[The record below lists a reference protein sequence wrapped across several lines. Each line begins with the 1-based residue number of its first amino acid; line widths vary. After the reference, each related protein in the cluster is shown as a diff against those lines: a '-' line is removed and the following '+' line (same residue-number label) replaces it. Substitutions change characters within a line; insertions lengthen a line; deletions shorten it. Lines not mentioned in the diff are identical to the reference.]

1 MPVSCSVHGCTNRQ
15 IRGCSQ
21 HFFKFPLKDL
31 NKLQL
36 WIDAVKRKGFIPNN
50 SSRVCSDHFL
60 RSEFVVRPGGSYKLM
75 LKGES
80 VPSLLMSGKY
90 QYDNYTFTPNLNPTI
105 LKSQESIDSVAIDLS
120 ITKTPPNVNLTPIK
134 TPHYISPL
142 LKTPS
147 KCTQHPSTLTDY
159 FDLNDVLVPHKKCLT
174 FIAIGCK

>member
-80 VPSLLMSGKY
+80 VPSLLMSGSLEPPKKLC
-90 QYDNYTFTPNLNPTI
+90 NIETIHETPLQSTSMTI
-105 LKSQESIDSVAIDLS
+105 THLHLI
-120 ITKTPPNVNLTPIK
+120 
-134 TPHYISPL
+134 
-142 LKTPS
+142 
-147 KCTQHPSTLTDY
+147 
-159 FDLNDVLVPHKKCLT
+159 
-174 FIAIGCK
+174 